1 METKEQTVYV
11 VTSGD
16 YSDYHID
23 AVFTD
28 KALAENFA
36 DTIIDSRIEEYA
48 VNEKKEKTELWWCV
62 ELGEHLE
69 KPLISRSPIAHDLVE
84 RTSEKYKRYSFIV
97 KSSSITRA
105 KAIALERYH
114 AFLAVKDTHF
124 PFIDTP
130 YILDGMDF
138 FLNLSRCYLSY
149 GYFDYKAYYIHG
161 VNLRELFV
169 DLMHVKR
176 EDYRN
181 VPRQPDAILAE
192 LKKHGLDLHSN
203 CELERCSIVLDV

>member
-1 METKEQTVYV
+1 METKEQTIYV

-16 YSDYHID
+16 YSDYSID

-28 KALAENFA
+28 KSLAEDFA
-36 DTIIDSRIEEYA
+36 DTSLDYRIEEYTA
-48 VNEKKEKTELWWCV
+48 NEKVEKTERWWRV
-62 ELGEHLE
+62 VLGEHFDE
-69 KPLISRSPIAHDLVE
+69 PVISRSDIAHDLVE
-84 RTSEKYKRYSFIV
+84 RASQKDKSYSFIV
-97 KSSSITRA
+97 KSSSITKA

-130 YILDGMDF
+130 YIASEYGH
-138 FLNLSRCYLSY
+138 NPTSCYLSY

-176 EDYRN
+176 EDYRT
-181 VPRQPDAILAE
+181 VPREPDALLAE

-203 CELERCSIVLDV
+203 CELERCSIF

>member
-1 METKEQTVYV
+1 METKEQTIYV

-28 KALAENFA
+28 KALAEDFA

-48 VNEKKEKTELWWCV
+48 TNEKMEKTELWWRV
-62 ELGEHLE
+62 VLGEQFE
-69 KPLISRSPIAHDLVE
+69 EPVISRSNIAHDLVE
-84 RTSEKYKRYSFIV
+84 RTSQKDKSYSFIV
-97 KSSSITRA
+97 KSSSITKA

-130 YILDGMDF
+130 YTVDNHTGF
-138 FLNLSRCYLSY
+138 YLSY

-161 VNLRELFV
+161 ANLRELFV

-176 EDYRN
+176 EDYRT
-181 VPRQPDAILAE
+181 VPREPDAILAE

-203 CELERCSIVLDV
+203 CELERCSIF